1 MNIDTKPVVIKIRGS
16 QSFQGSQPESME
28 LVTDGLYWSA
38 DGKYMISYPESE
50 MTGLAGTTTTFE
62 VSGSSASLIREGT
75 VTSQMIFEPGRKH
88 LSLYDMGFGAL
99 TIGVDARR
107 VRADLNESGGT
118 LEIDYRIEIEHMVA
132 GENSFLITVQESNDK
147 TLVQ

>member
-1 MNIDTKPVVIKIRGS
+1 MNKETKPVVIEIQGR
-16 QSFQGSQPESME
+16 QSFQGSKPESMQ
-28 LVTDGLYWSA
+28 LVTDGLYWGS

-62 VSGSSASLIREGT
+62 VSGNSASLIREGA
-75 VTSQMIFEPGRKH
+75 VTSHMIFEPGRKH

-99 TIGVDARR
+99 TIGVNASK
-107 VRADLNESGGT
+107 VKSNLSETGGT
-118 LEIDYRIEIEHMVA
+118 LEIDYKIEIEHMIA
-132 GENSFLITVQESNDK
+132 GENSFLITVRESSDK